1 MDLGLDM
8 NGGTALTPAWK
19 WMLKMQ
25 LGEMLSKHDRVST
38 ALLYEDRIYSYGEL
52 ETLSNRF
59 AHMLLSLG
67 VSAGESVSYL
77 LGNDPLLVAGYIA
90 GFKTGIVTNPLHDR
104 LTADEIAYIVNHAG
118 SKIVV
123 VGESYAATLAEALKT
138 VSDVR
143 VICFGDTGALQGA
156 IVPDLDS
163 FPSAAPGL
171 NLNPDDVALLLYT
184 SGTTGRPKGVM
195 LTHGNVVEGITAV
208 AGGFDL
214 KPSDRTLCI
223 MSLSHT
229 NALMFSTLPYLLS
242 GGSVALCRRF
252 SASHL
257 WALCERYEVN
267 SFSASPTILSIL
279 LEDDTG
285 KTGYDKLEFVKVASA
300 PTSVDLSDRFHARF
314 GQNLLLETY
323 GLTET
328 TSINVMNPL
337 RGPRKAGSIGRP
349 LAPSEIRI
357 VDGDGKELPAGMIG
371 EIEIRGPTV
380 MKGYYK
386 DPDATAATIRNGW
399 VRSGDLARFDD
410 DGYIFIVGRKKETII
425 RGGENIS
432 PLEVEQII
440 ARHPAVREAA
450 AVGIPDR
457 IFGEVVAACV
467 VRRADVTE
475 SELIRHCG
483 EYLASFK
490 VPARI
495 AFVDELPRNPIG
507 KFVRRAL
514 LPYFE
519 DAGMPMASKGNA

>member
-1 MDLGLDM
+1 
-8 NGGTALTPAWK
+8 
-19 WMLKMQ
+19 MQ
-25 LGEMLSKHDRVST
+25 LGDILRKHDAAST
-38 ALLYEDRIYSYGEL
+38 ALLFEDQTYSYGDL
-52 ETLSNRF
+52 EALSNRF
-59 AHMLLSLG
+59 ARMLLSFG
-67 VSAGESVSYL
+67 VGSGETVSYL
-77 LGNDPLLVAGYIA
+77 LGNDPLLVAGYVA
-90 GFKTGIVTNPLHDR
+90 GFKIGIVTNPLHDR
-104 LTADEIAYIVNHAG
+104 LTADEIAYIINHAG
-118 SKIVV
+118 SKVVV
-123 VGESYAATLAEALKT
+123 VGEPYTATLAEALKN
-138 VSDVR
+138 VGNVR
-143 VICFGDTGALQGA
+143 VVCFGDPGVLQNA
-156 IVPDLDS
+156 VVSDLDS
-163 FPSAAPGL
+163 CSSEAISPGVKS
-171 NLNPDDVALLLYT
+171 DDVALLLYT

-195 LTHGNVVEGITAV
+195 LTHGNVAAGITAV
-208 AGGFDL
+208 ANGFHL
-214 KPSDRTLCI
+214 RPSDRTLCI

-242 GGSVALCRRF
+242 GGSIALCKRF
-252 SASHL
+252 SASNL

-267 SFSASPTILSIL
+267 SMSASPTILSIL
-279 LEDDTG
+279 LEDETG
-285 KTGYDKLEFVKVASA
+285 KKGYPKLEFVKVASA

-337 RGPRKAGSIGRP
+337 RAQRKPGSIGKP

-357 VDGDGKELPAGMIG
+357 VDGDGKEVPAGAVG

-386 DPDATAATIRNGW
+386 DSDATAATIRGGW
-399 VRSGDLARFDD
+399 VRSGDLAKFDD

-457 IFGEVVAACV
+457 IYGEVVAACV
-467 VRRADVTE
+467 VKRDEVTE
-475 SELIRHCG
+475 SELIQHCK

-507 KFVRRAL
+507 KFIRRAL

-519 DAGMPMASKGNA
+519 DEGAPTASKRNA

>member
-1 MDLGLDM
+1 MM
-8 NGGTALTPAWK
+8 
-19 WMLKMQ
+19 KMQ
-25 LGEMLSKHDRVST
+25 LGEILRKHDPAST
-38 ALLYEDRIYSYGEL
+38 ALLFEDRTYSYGEL
-52 ETLSNRF
+52 EALSNRF
-59 AHMLLSLG
+59 ARMLLSFG
-67 VSAGESVSYL
+67 VKAGESVSYL

-118 SKIVV
+118 SRIVV
-123 VGESYAATLAEALKT
+123 AGESYAATLAEALQGI
-138 VSDVR
+138 SNVR
-143 VICFGDTGALQGA
+143 VACFGAPGPLQDA
-156 IVPDLDS
+156 ATPDLDS
-163 FPSAAPGL
+163 FSSEPLKPEVK
-171 NLNPDDVALLLYT
+171 PDDVALLLYT

-195 LTHGNVVEGITAV
+195 LTHDNVAAGITAV
-208 AGGFDL
+208 AGGFHL
-214 KPSDRTLCI
+214 KPADRTLCI

-242 GGSVALCRRF
+242 GGSIALCKRF
-252 SASHL
+252 SASNL
-257 WALCERYEVN
+257 WALCERYDVN
-267 SFSASPTILSIL
+267 SMSASPTILSIL
-279 LEDDTG
+279 LEDETG
-285 KTGYDKLEFVKVASA
+285 KTGYPKLEFVKVASA
-300 PTSVDLSDRFHARF
+300 PTSVDLSNRFHARF
-314 GQNLLLETY
+314 GKNLLLETY

-337 RGPRKAGSIGRP
+337 RGVRKPGSIGQA

-357 VDGDGKELPAGMIG
+357 VDGDGKELPAGEVG

-386 DPDATAATIRNGW
+386 DPDATAATIRHGW
-399 VRSGDLARFDD
+399 VRSGDLARLDD
-410 DGYIFIVGRKKETII
+410 EGYIFIVGRKKETII

-457 IFGEVVAACV
+457 IYGEVVAACV
-467 VRRADVTE
+467 VKRDDVTE

-495 AFVDELPRNPIG
+495 VFVDELPRNPIG

-519 DAGMPMASKGNA
+519 SVGAAMAGKRNA

>member
-1 MDLGLDM
+1 
-8 NGGTALTPAWK
+8 
-19 WMLKMQ
+19 MQ
-25 LGEMLSKHDRVST
+25 LGEMLRSRESSST
-38 ALLYEDRIYSYGEL
+38 ALLFEDEIYSYGEL

-59 AHMLLSLG
+59 AHLLLSLG
-67 VSAGESVSYL
+67 LKAGDSVSYL

-104 LTADEIAYIVNHAG
+104 LTADEIAYIVNHAD
-118 SKIVV
+118 SKVVV
-123 VGESYAATLAEALKT
+123 VGEPYTATLAEALKAIRE
-138 VSDVR
+138 VR
-143 VICFGDTGALQGA
+143 VVCFGDSGPLQGA
-156 IVPDLDS
+156 TVPDLES
-163 FPSAAPGL
+163 FSAANLMPSAA
-171 NLNPDDVALLLYT
+171 PDDVALLLYT

-195 LTHGNVVEGITAV
+195 LTHGNVAAGIKAV

-214 KPSDRTLCI
+214 KPSDRTLCV

-242 GGSVALCRRF
+242 GASIALCKRF
-252 SASHL
+252 SASNL

-279 LEDDTG
+279 LEDESG
-285 KTGYDKLEFVKVASA
+285 KAGYPKLEFVKVASA
-300 PTSVDLSDRFHARF
+300 PTSVDLSNRFHARF

-337 RGPRKAGSIGRP
+337 RDPRKPGSIGKP
-349 LAPSEIRI
+349 LAPSEVRI
-357 VDGDGKELPAGMIG
+357 VDGDGNEVPTGTVG

-386 DPDATAATIRNGW
+386 DPDATAGTIKGGW
-399 VRSGDLARFDD
+399 VRSGDFARYDE
-410 DGYIFIVGRKKETII
+410 DGYIFIAGRKKETII

-467 VRRADVTE
+467 VKREDVTE

-495 AFVDELPRNPIG
+495 EFVDELPRNPIG

-519 DAGMPMASKGNA
+519 SKSAPIASKRNV

>member
-1 MDLGLDM
+1 
-8 NGGTALTPAWK
+8 
-19 WMLKMQ
+19 MQ
-25 LGEMLSKHDRVST
+25 LGEILRKHNPAST
-38 ALLYEDRIYSYGEL
+38 ALLFEDLAYSYGEL
-52 ETLSNRF
+52 ESLSNRF
-59 AHMLLSLG
+59 AHMLLSFG
-67 VSAGESVSYL
+67 VKAGESVSYL

-123 VGESYAATLAEALKT
+123 VGEAYCATLAEALKAI
-138 VSDVR
+138 SDVR
-143 VICFGDTGALQGA
+143 VVCFGNPGALQGA
-156 IVPDLDS
+156 TVPDLDS
-163 FPSAAPGL
+163 FSSAGFNSSL
-171 NLNPDDVALLLYT
+171 KPDDVALLLYT

-195 LTHGNVVEGITAV
+195 LTHQNVASGIMAV
-208 AGGFDL
+208 AGGFHL

-242 GGSVALCRRF
+242 GASVALCKRF
-252 SASHL
+252 SASNL

-279 LEDDTG
+279 LEDETG
-285 KTGYDKLEFVKVASA
+285 KGGYSKLEFVKVASA
-300 PTSVDLSDRFHARF
+300 PTSVDLSNRFHARF
-314 GQNLLLETY
+314 GQNLLIETY

-337 RGPRKAGSIGRP
+337 RGPRKPGSIGKP
-349 LAPSEIRI
+349 LPPNEIRI
-357 VDGDGKELPAGMIG
+357 VDGDGNELPAGTIG

-386 DPDATAATIRNGW
+386 DPDATAATIRSGW
-399 VRSGDLARFDD
+399 VRSGDLAKLDS

-440 ARHPAVREAA
+440 ARHPAVKEAA

-467 VRRADVTE
+467 VKREDVTE

-519 DAGMPMASKGNA
+519 GESAPVVRKRNA

>member
-1 MDLGLDM
+1 M
-8 NGGTALTPAWK
+8 T
-19 WMLKMQ
+19 KMK
-25 LGEMLSKHDRVST
+25 LGEILRKHDPVST
-38 ALLYEDRIYSYGEL
+38 ALLFENRTYSYGEL
-52 ETLSNRF
+52 EALSNRF
-59 AHMLLSLG
+59 AHMLLSFGLR
-67 VSAGESVSYL
+67 AGESVSYL

-123 VGESYAATLAEALKT
+123 VGEAYAATLAEALKM
-138 VSDVR
+138 VSGVR
-143 VICFGDTGALQGA
+143 VVCFGNPGALQGA
-156 IVPDLDS
+156 TIPDLAS
-163 FPSAAPGL
+163 FSSAEFTPSMK
-171 NLNPDDVALLLYT
+171 PDDVALLLYT

-195 LTHGNVVEGITAV
+195 LTHENVASGITAV
-208 AGGFDL
+208 AGGFQF

-242 GGSVALCRRF
+242 GASVALCKRF
-252 SASHL
+252 SASNL

-279 LEDDTG
+279 LEDETG
-285 KTGYDKLEFVKVASA
+285 KTGYSKLEFVKVASA
-300 PTSVDLSDRFHARF
+300 PTSVDLSNRFHARF
-314 GQNLLLETY
+314 GQNLLIETY

-337 RGPRKAGSIGRP
+337 RDPRKPGSIGKP
-349 LAPSEIRI
+349 LAPSEVRI
-357 VDGDGKELPAGMIG
+357 VDGEGKELPPGAIG

-386 DPDATAATIRNGW
+386 DPDATSATIRDGW
-399 VRSGDLARFDD
+399 VRSGDLAKFDD
-410 DGYIFIVGRKKETII
+410 EGYIFIVGRKKETII

-450 AVGIPDR
+450 AVGIADR
-457 IFGEVVAACV
+457 IYGEVVAACV
-467 VRRADVTE
+467 VKRGEVTE

-483 EYLASFK
+483 EHLASFK
-490 VPARI
+490 VPTRI

-519 DAGMPMASKGNA
+519 GENSAIAGKRSA

>member
-1 MDLGLDM
+1 
-8 NGGTALTPAWK
+8 
-19 WMLKMQ
+19 MQ
-25 LGEMLSKHDRVST
+25 LGEILRGHDPAST
-38 ALLYEDRIYSYGEL
+38 AVLFEDRAYSYGEL
-52 ETLSNRF
+52 ESLSNRF
-59 AHMLLSLG
+59 AQMLLSFG
-67 VSAGESVSYL
+67 VKAGETVSYL
-77 LGNDPLLVAGYIA
+77 LGNDPLLVAAYIA
-90 GFKTGIVTNPLHDR
+90 GFKTGIITNPLHDR
-104 LTADEIAYIVNHAG
+104 LTADEIAYIVNHAD

-123 VGESYAATLAEALKT
+123 VEEHYAATLAEALKNT
-138 VSDVR
+138 SNVR
-143 VICFGDTGALQGA
+143 VVCFGNPGVLKNAA
-156 IVPDLDS
+156 APDLDS
-163 FPSAAPGL
+163 FSSEAI
-171 NLNPDDVALLLYT
+171 NLGVKPNDVALLLYT

-195 LTHGNVVEGITAV
+195 LTHDNVASGIAAV
-208 AGGFDL
+208 AGGFHL

-242 GGSVALCRRF
+242 GASVALCKRF
-252 SASHL
+252 SASSL
-257 WALCERYEVN
+257 WDLCERYEVN

-279 LEDDTG
+279 LEDATG
-285 KTGYDKLEFVKVASA
+285 KAGYPKLEFVKVASA
-300 PTSVDLSDRFHARF
+300 PTSVDLSNRFHARF
-314 GQNLLLETY
+314 GQDLLIETY

-337 RGPRKAGSIGRP
+337 RGPRKPGSIGRP
-349 LAPSEIRI
+349 LPPSEIRI
-357 VDGDGKELPAGMIG
+357 VDAQGAELPAGATG

-386 DPDATAATIRNGW
+386 DPDATAATIRGGW
-399 VRSGDLARFDD
+399 VRSGDLAKVDG

-457 IFGEVVAACV
+457 IYGEVVVACV
-467 VRRADVTE
+467 VRRDDVTE

-519 DAGMPMASKGNA
+519 NGIEPVATKRNA

>member
-1 MDLGLDM
+1 MM
-8 NGGTALTPAWK
+8 
-19 WMLKMQ
+19 KMQ
-25 LGEMLSKHDRVST
+25 LGEILRKHDPVST
-38 ALLYEDRIYSYGEL
+38 ALLFEDQTYSYGEL
-52 ETLSNRF
+52 EALSNHF
-59 AHMLLSLG
+59 AQMLLSFG
-67 VSAGESVSYL
+67 VKAGETVSYL
-77 LGNDPLLVAGYIA
+77 LGNDPLLVAAYIA

-123 VGESYAATLAEALKT
+123 VGGSYAATLAEALKAI
-138 VSDVR
+138 SSVR
-143 VICFGDTGALQGA
+143 VICFGNPGALQGA
-156 IVPDLDS
+156 AAPDLDS
-163 FPSAAPGL
+163 FSSAAVNPSVK
-171 NLNPDDVALLLYT
+171 PDDVALLLYT

-195 LTHGNVVEGITAV
+195 LTHENVASGITAV
-208 AGGFDL
+208 AGGFHL

-242 GGSVALCRRF
+242 GASVALCKRF
-252 SASHL
+252 RASSL
-257 WALCERYEVN
+257 WTLCERYEVN

-279 LEDDTG
+279 LEDETG
-285 KTGYDKLEFVKVASA
+285 KPGYPKLEFVKVASA
-300 PTSVDLSDRFHARF
+300 PTSVDLSNRFHARF
-314 GQNLLLETY
+314 GQNLLIETY

-328 TSINVMNPL
+328 TSINVMNPS
-337 RGPRKAGSIGRP
+337 RGPRKPGSIGKA
-349 LAPSEIRI
+349 LEPSEIRI
-357 VDGDGKELPAGMIG
+357 VDSQGRELPAGVTG

-399 VRSGDLARFDD
+399 VRSGDLAQFDD
-410 DGYIFIVGRKKETII
+410 EGYIFIVGRKKETII

-457 IFGEVVAACV
+457 IYGEVVAACV
-467 VRRADVTE
+467 VKREDVTE
-475 SELIRHCG
+475 GELIRHCG
-483 EYLASFK
+483 EHLASFK

-519 DAGMPMASKGNA
+519 DESAPIVCKRNA

>member
-1 MDLGLDM
+1 
-8 NGGTALTPAWK
+8 
-19 WMLKMQ
+19 MQ
-25 LGEMLSKHDRVST
+25 LGEMLGKHHPAST
-38 ALLYEDRIYSYGEL
+38 ALLFEDQIYSYGEL
-52 ETLSNRF
+52 DALSNRF
-59 AHMLLSLG
+59 ARMLLSLG
-67 VSAGESVSYL
+67 VRAGESVSYL

-123 VGESYAATLAEALKT
+123 AGESYAATLAEALKGIKNI
-138 VSDVR
+138 R
-143 VICFGDTGALQGA
+143 VVCFGKPGPLQDA
-156 IVPDLDS
+156 AVPDLDS
-163 FPSAAPGL
+163 FSSEPLKPEMKT
-171 NLNPDDVALLLYT
+171 DDVALLLYT

-195 LTHGNVVEGITAV
+195 LTHGNVAAGITAV

-242 GGSVALCRRF
+242 GGSVALCKRF
-252 SASHL
+252 SASNL
-257 WALCERYEVN
+257 WALCERYDVN
-267 SFSASPTILSIL
+267 SMSASPTILSIL
-279 LEDDTG
+279 LEDETG
-285 KTGYDKLEFVKVASA
+285 KTGYRKLEFVKVASA
-300 PTSVDLSDRFHARF
+300 PTSVDLSNRFHARF
-314 GQNLLLETY
+314 GNNLLLETY

-337 RGPRKAGSIGRP
+337 RGVRKPGSIGQA

-357 VDGDGKELPAGMIG
+357 VDGDGRELPAGEVG

-386 DPDATAATIRNGW
+386 DPDATAATIRHGW
-399 VRSGDLARFDD
+399 VRSGDLARCDD

-457 IFGEVVAACV
+457 IYGEVVAACV
-467 VRRADVTE
+467 VKRDDVTE

-495 AFVDELPRNPIG
+495 VFVDELPRNPIG

-519 DAGMPMASKGNA
+519 SVGTAMAGKRNA

>member
-1 MDLGLDM
+1 MV
-8 NGGTALTPAWK
+8 
-19 WMLKMQ
+19 KMQ
-25 LGEMLSKHDRVST
+25 LGEILRKHNPGST
-38 ALLYEDRIYSYGEL
+38 ALLFEDRACSYGEL
-52 ETLSNRF
+52 EALSNRF
-59 AHMLLSLG
+59 AQMLLSFG
-67 VSAGESVSYL
+67 VKAGETVSYL

-104 LTADEIAYIVNHAG
+104 LTADEIAYIVKHAG
-118 SKIVV
+118 SKVVV
-123 VGESYAATLAEALKT
+123 VGESYAATLAGALKT
-138 VSDVR
+138 ISDVR
-143 VICFGDTGALQGA
+143 VVCFGNPGALQGA
-156 IVPDLDS
+156 AVPNLDS
-163 FPSAAPGL
+163 FPPDALSPSMK
-171 NLNPDDVALLLYT
+171 PDDVALLLYT

-195 LTHGNVVEGITAV
+195 LTHGNVASGIAAV
-208 AGGFDL
+208 AGGFNL

-242 GGSVALCRRF
+242 GASVALCKRF
-252 SASHL
+252 SASNL
-257 WALCERYEVN
+257 WALCERYKVN

-279 LEDDTG
+279 LEDESG
-285 KTGYDKLEFVKVASA
+285 KTGYPKIEFVKVASA
-300 PTSVDLSDRFHARF
+300 PTSVDLSNRFHARF
-314 GQNLLLETY
+314 GQNLLIETY

-337 RGPRKAGSIGRP
+337 CGPRKPGSIGKA
-349 LAPSEIRI
+349 LQPSEIRI
-357 VDGDGKELPAGMIG
+357 VDGQGKELPAGATG

-386 DPDATAATIRNGW
+386 DPDATAATIRGGW
-399 VRSGDLARFDD
+399 VRSGDLAKFDD

-457 IFGEVVAACV
+457 IYGEVVAACV
-467 VRRADVTE
+467 VKRDDVTE

-519 DAGMPMASKGNA
+519 DESAPIASKRNA

>member
-1 MDLGLDM
+1 
-8 NGGTALTPAWK
+8 
-19 WMLKMQ
+19 MQ
-25 LGEMLSKHDRVST
+25 LGEILRKHDPAST
-38 ALLYEDRIYSYGEL
+38 AVLFEDRAHSYGEL
-52 ETLSNRF
+52 ESLSNRF
-59 AHMLLSLG
+59 AQMLLSVG
-67 VSAGESVSYL
+67 VKAGDAVSYL
-77 LGNDPLLVAGYIA
+77 LGNDPLLIAAYIA

-118 SKIVV
+118 SKVVV
-123 VGESYAATLAEALKT
+123 VGEPYAATLAEALKNI
-138 VSDVR
+138 SNVR
-143 VICFGDTGALQGA
+143 VVCFGNPGVLQNVA
-156 IVPDLDS
+156 VPDLDS
-163 FPSAAPGL
+163 FSSETISPGV
-171 NLNPDDVALLLYT
+171 NPNDVALLLYT

-195 LTHGNVVEGITAV
+195 LTHGNVSSGIAAV
-208 AGGFDL
+208 ADGFHL

-242 GGSVALCRRF
+242 GASVALCKRF
-252 SASHL
+252 SASNL
-257 WALCERYEVN
+257 WDLCEHYEVN

-279 LEDDTG
+279 LEDATG
-285 KTGYDKLEFVKVASA
+285 KTGYPKLEFVKVASA
-300 PTSVDLSDRFHARF
+300 PTSVDLSNQFHARF
-314 GQNLLLETY
+314 GQDLLIETY

-337 RGPRKAGSIGRP
+337 RGPRKPGSIGRP
-349 LAPSEIRI
+349 LPPSEIRI
-357 VDGDGKELPAGMIG
+357 VDGQGKELPAGATG

-386 DPDATAATIRNGW
+386 DPDATAATIRGGW
-399 VRSGDLARFDD
+399 VRSGDLAKVDD

-457 IFGEVVAACV
+457 IYGEVVAACV
-467 VRRADVTE
+467 VKRDDVTE
-475 SELIRHCG
+475 SELIRHCS

-507 KFVRRAL
+507 KFIRRAL
-514 LPYFE
+514 LPYFKDE
-519 DAGMPMASKGNA
+519 STPIASKRNA

>member
-1 MDLGLDM
+1 
-8 NGGTALTPAWK
+8 
-19 WMLKMQ
+19 MLKVQ
-25 LGEMLSKHDRVST
+25 LGEMLSKHNQVST
-38 ALLYEDRIYSYGEL
+38 ALLYEDRTYSYGEL
-52 ETLSNRF
+52 EALSNRF

-67 VSAGESVSYL
+67 VKAGESVSYL

-138 VSDVR
+138 LIDVR
-143 VICFGDTGALQGA
+143 VVCFGNPGPLQGA
-156 IVPDLDS
+156 TVPDIDS
-163 FPSAAPGL
+163 FSSAALSPSMK
-171 NLNPDDVALLLYT
+171 PDDVALLLYT

-195 LTHGNVVEGITAV
+195 LTHGNVAEGITAV

-242 GGSVALCRRF
+242 GASVALCKRF
-252 SASHL
+252 SASNL
-257 WALCERYEVN
+257 WALCERYDVN
-267 SFSASPTILSIL
+267 SMSASPTILSIL
-279 LEDDTG
+279 LEDETG
-285 KTGYDKLEFVKVASA
+285 KAGYPKLEFVKVASA
-300 PTSVDLSDRFHARF
+300 PTSVDLSNRFHARF

-337 RGPRKAGSIGRP
+337 RGPRKPGSIGKP
-349 LAPSEIRI
+349 LAPNEIRI
-357 VDGDGKELPAGMIG
+357 VDGDGRELPVGAVG

-410 DGYIFIVGRKKETII
+410 EGYIFIVGRKKETII

-457 IFGEVVAACV
+457 IYGEVVAACV
-467 VRRADVTE
+467 VKREDVTE
-475 SELIRHCG
+475 NELIQHCA

-519 DAGMPMASKGNA
+519 GESTSVASKRNA